1 MKLLFRKVMR
11 DFNLNRTRSVLVILA
26 IFLGVLGTGL
36 ILDCYAITKRE
47 MDVSYM
53 NTNPASFTIRVDPV
67 DANLEQALENF
78 PEIKSYEV
86 RRMIRART
94 STAADDWQTTELY
107 VIDDFNNIRINTFSA
122 LEGAATPGVG
132 EISIENAALSVADV
146 SLGDP
151 LTIKIPLN
159 SPETLLVSG
168 SVKAP
173 GMHPAWM
180 DALVYGFITP
190 DTLALLGAP
199 SDASEILFVVSG
211 DRFDEA
217 YIHDIAVS
225 VKNWCADNGYSVSR
239 ITVPTPGQHPNG
251 DQMNAILFLFEAF
264 GMLSLFLSCVLVFN
278 IITALLSGQIKEI
291 GIIKGIGGNSFQ
303 IAGMYYF
310 LIALFGAI
318 AVLFAIPMAGF
329 MSRSFVDLSAEML
342 NFTVSSYSI
351 PLWSYLLQLAA
362 GLVIPA
368 LAATLPILKGCGI
381 SVNEALSDV
390 GQNKNQFGS
399 SFLDRSL
406 GKIGGFNL
414 SVLLSIRNTFRKQ
427 GRLILTIG
435 TLAIGGAMFIIAI
448 NVQASLGNTF
458 DNALTDLNFD
468 AQYVFSQNYSE
479 EAVAE
484 VLSEMPDIKSVD
496 YLSGSMASFVYADG
510 TESNSFQ
517 GVGLPPDMDSLALP
531 MIAGRWISPAD
542 TNVIVLNQ
550 ALSAHEPKVDIGD
563 TILFKANGITAELTV
578 IGIVKEVAGSDKA
591 YLSQDYYQQ
600 IFSQDGAIRS
610 INVTYQQLD
619 DPSLLALR
627 VETEKILKENN
638 LDVLTGITIR
648 DAQAIMGN
656 HLISVSGFLMI
667 AALLVIIVGTMGLIS
682 STGMNVME
690 RLRETGIMRSLGASQ
705 QRIFYLMMIENL
717 VTGLISWVIAGLLA
731 FPLSILTGN
740 IFGNIFLKLP
750 LDNVYRL
757 SGAGIWLILILLITI
772 IVSFVATRK
781 SLRLPINEVL
791 AYE

>member
-1 MKLLFRKVMR
+1 MRLLFRKVIR
-11 DFNLNRTRSVLVILA
+11 DFNQNRTRSVLVILA

-36 ILDCYAITKRE
+36 ILDCYTITKRE

-67 DANLEQALENF
+67 DVNLEQALENF
-78 PEIKSYEV
+78 LEIKSYEV

-94 STAADDWQTTELY
+94 STVADDWQTTELY
-107 VIDDFNNIRINTFSA
+107 VIDDFNNIRINTFSP
-122 LEGAATPGVG
+122 LEGALSPGVG
-132 EISIENAALSVADV
+132 EILIENSALSVADV

-151 LTIKIPLN
+151 LTLKIPLN
-159 SPETLLVSG
+159 APETLLVSG
-168 SVKAP
+168 SVQAP
-173 GMHPAWM
+173 GMQPAWM

-190 DTLALLGAP
+190 ETMALLGTP
-199 SDASEILFVVSG
+199 SEASEILFVVSG

-217 YIHDIAVS
+217 YIHDVAIS
-225 VKNWCADNGYSVSR
+225 VKDWCTDHGYSVSR

-251 DQMNAILFLFEAF
+251 DQMNSILFLFEVF
-264 GMLSLFLSCVLVFN
+264 GILSLFLSCFLVFN
-278 IITALLSGQIKEI
+278 IITALLSGQTKEI
-291 GIIKGIGGNSFQ
+291 GIIKAIGGNSFQ

-310 LIALFGAI
+310 LIAVFGAI
-318 AVLFAIPMAGF
+318 AVLFAIPLAAF

-351 PLWSYLLQLAA
+351 PAWSYLLQLIA
-362 GLVIPA
+362 GLLIPA
-368 LAATLPILKGCGI
+368 FAATLPILKGSRI
-381 SVNEALSDV
+381 STNDSLCDV
-390 GQNKNQFGS
+390 GLNKNQFGS
-399 SFLDRSL
+399 SFLDQFL
-406 GKIGGFNL
+406 GKIDGVSL
-414 SVLLSIRNTFRKQ
+414 SVMLSIRNTFRKRV
-427 GRLILTIG
+427 RLILTIS

-458 DNALTDLNFD
+458 YNALTDLNFD
-468 AQYVFSQNYSE
+468 AQYVFSKNYSE

-484 VLSEMPDIKSVD
+484 VLSEMPDIISVD
-496 YLSGSMASFVYADG
+496 YLSGSMASFVYEDG

-517 GVGLPPDMDSLALP
+517 SVGLPPNMDSMDLP
-531 MIAGRWISPAD
+531 MIAGRWISPMD

-550 ALSAHEPKVDIGD
+550 ALSSDEPTVDIGD
-563 TILFKANGITAELTV
+563 TVLFKANGTTAKLTV

-591 YLSQDYYQQ
+591 YLSQDYYQH

-610 INVTYQQLD
+610 INVTYQQSD

-627 VETEKILKENN
+627 VQTEKMLKDNN

-667 AALLVIIVGTMGLIS
+667 AALLVI
-682 STGMNVME
+682 
-690 RLRETGIMRSLGASQ
+690 
-705 QRIFYLMMIENL
+705 
-717 VTGLISWVIAGLLA
+717 
-731 FPLSILTGN
+731 
-740 IFGNIFLKLP
+740 
-750 LDNVYRL
+750 
-757 SGAGIWLILILLITI
+757 
-772 IVSFVATRK
+772 VSFISTRK